1 MEHKIFSK
9 DEVVGLLRSCDI
21 NPTSQR
27 VEIAYVLFSRHY
39 HYSAEDV
46 FTAVNKEEQHVSKA
60 TVYNTLGL
68 FARKGLIREVIV
80 DPTKVFYDPNVA
92 PHHHFYNVATG
103 ELADIAGDN
112 VQITGL
118 PSLPE
123 GVKMEGVDVIVRL
136 RPAG

>member
-1 MEHKIFSK
+1 MKGRIHSK
-9 DEVVGLLRSCDI
+9 DEVIALLRSCDV

-27 VEIAYVLFSRHY
+27 VEIAYLLFSQHY

-46 FTAVNKEEQHVSKA
+46 FNAVNKEEQHVSKA

-68 FARKGLIREVIV
+68 FAAKGLVREVIV
-80 DPTKVFYDPNVA
+80 DPTKVFYDPNVT

-103 ELADIAGDN
+103 ELTDIDGDG

-123 GVKMEGVDVIVRL
+123 GARMEGVDVIVRL
-136 RPAG
+136 RPAS